1 METGKTTFRRFV
13 PIRTAV
19 VPISVL
25 IFLVAVISAQ
35 PAGAYTTQHPKVMG
49 LVGRAVQYLDTASH
63 DKLGGK
69 AIIGLALYKA
79 NHSSPEYNIPLDHPN
94 IVGAAQ
100 AIRSNLR
107 LMSDPAQCNI
117 DMYSLGISL
126 IFLTNYD
133 STTYRPEIETLL
145 AVLLAKQKDHGGW
158 GYPVRESGDTSMTQ
172 YGVLGMWEAK
182 YADIN
187 VSMESVDAVASWL
200 LKTQDP
206 SGAFGYQGRP
216 SGSFTPVAQIEVR
229 HSMAVAGLGSVYL
242 CADLLGVQKQRLER
256 DTNIPSALKEVKP
269 DRKEGERRVLTKL
282 DPQLF
287 RAAEQRGDEWMKKNY
302 KIDPGGYTL
311 YYLYGL
317 ERYCSVREM
326 AEGKLALQEGE
337 EEPEGPHWYN
347 DGVDYLA
354 EKQDEEGTWE
364 ANCGTAVDTAFGV
377 LFLLRS
383 MRQSIIVGKGYGAGT
398 LIGGRGLPKDGSD
411 LRVRDGK
418 VEKRPMMGPF
428 EALMEAM
435 ESDDMKELAE
445 KIERMEELPPKQC
458 RLFVSKHK
466 ERLQK
471 MIGQGTP
478 EARMVAVKALG
489 RTGDLNNAP
498 TLILALSDPDVGVV
512 LDARDSL
519 RRLSRKI
526 NGFGL
531 PDEHNAA
538 QRHEAIR
545 KWKAWY
551 LAVRPDTEF

>member
-1 METGKTTFRRFV
+1 VRWKQERRRFGV
-13 PIRTAV
+13 SCR
-19 VPISVL
+19 S
-25 IFLVAVISAQ
+25 
-35 PAGAYTTQHPKVMG
+35 
-49 LVGRAVQYLDTASH
+49 GRLRRRYSCCDKASH

-79 NHSSPEYNIPLDHPN
+79 NRSSSQYNVPLDHPN

-100 AIRSNLR
+100 AIRDNLR
-107 LMSDPAQCNI
+107 TVGDPAQCNV

-126 IFLTNYD
+126 IFLTNYNPD
-133 STTYRPEIETLL
+133 EYRPEIEALL
-145 AVLLAKQKDHGGW
+145 EILLAKQKDHGGW
-158 GYPVRESGDTSMTQ
+158 GYPIRKSGDTSMTQ
-172 YGVLGMWEAK
+172 YGVLGLWEAK
-182 YADIN
+182 YADFDI
-187 VSMESVDAVASWL
+187 SMESVDAVASWL

-216 SGSFTPVAQIEVR
+216 SGSFTPTAQMEVR

-242 CADLLGVQKQRLER
+242 CADLLGVQKRYREQ
-256 DTNIPSALKEVKP
+256 DTNVPSALKEVKP
-269 DRKEGERRVLTKL
+269 EEEKGERRRHTTL

-287 RAAEQRGDEWMKKNY
+287 RAAEQRGDEWMRENY
-302 KIDPGGYTL
+302 KIDPGGYVL

-326 AEGKLALQEGE
+326 AEGKLAIQEGE
-337 EEPEGPHWYN
+337 EEPEGPQWYN

-354 EKQDEEGTWE
+354 ESQDDDGTWE
-364 ANCGTAVDTAFGV
+364 SNCGTAVDTAFGV

-383 MRQSIIVGKGYGAGT
+383 MRQSIMDRKPFGAGM

-411 LRVRDGK
+411 IRVRDGH
-418 VEKRPMMGPF
+418 VEKRPLMGPF

-435 ESDDMKELAE
+435 ESGDMKELAE

-466 ERLQK
+466 ERLQQ

-478 EARMVAVKALG
+478 EARMAAIKALG

-512 LDARDSL
+512 LEARDSL
-519 RRLSRKI
+519 QRLSRKI
-526 NGFGL
+526 DGFGL
-531 PDEHNAA
+531 PDEHNVA
-538 QRHEAIR
+538 QRHEAIK